1 MGEVHS
7 KKAWVFWREHNHVQ
21 SLRFS
26 ESALTSLKKLHPR
39 SLEIIT
45 RIDDMMAIKYNA
57 LNFMDRNKEALEC
70 AKERYSL
77 WAAGNM
83 RHYGMLK
90 ASTSLIESLIQNK
103 EYEQAELIARTAYE
117 MITSRYDNIIP
128 EDQRQKYLALGSRLL
143 ARATHE
149 LAQSRGIAP
158 EEKQKAGEKVIA
170 LARKALEIDTQL
182 HGSQSTQ
189 VANDM
194 ATLAN
199 VLKYFNDAA
208 DDDEIILLY
217 EQAKGHYSQVQ
228 GNSSPNVANCENNLA
243 AVYETRAD
251 RARDANDPD
260 RCVANLELALTH
272 YREAERI
279 YRIVNYMDA
288 AGRVARRIA
297 GIEKTLA
304 QIRIARI

>member
-45 RIDDMMAIKYNA
+45 RIDDMMATKYNA

-128 EDQRQKYLALGSRLL
+128 ECHRQHFLAVGSRLL
-143 ARATHE
+143 SDATYR
-149 LAQSRGIAP
+149 LAESGGIAS
-158 EEKQKAGEKVIA
+158 EEKQKAGEKAIA
-170 LARKALEIDTQL
+170 LARKALEIHTQL
-182 HGSQSTQ
+182 HGSESAQAAS
-189 VANDM
+189 DM
-194 ATLAN
+194 VSLAKA
-199 VLKYFNDAA
+199 LKYFNDV
-208 DDDEIILLY
+208 DDDGILHLY
-217 EQAKGHYSQVQ
+217 EQAKSNYSLKE
-228 GNSSPNVANCENNLA
+228 GNLSPNVAVCEHSLA
-243 AVYETRAD
+243 AAYIDRAG
-251 RARDANDPD
+251 RARDTNDFD

-279 YRIVNYMDA
+279 YRINNYMDA
-288 AGRVARRIA
+288 AGRVAQRKDEIEEELIEVRIA
-297 GIEKTLA
+297 QL
-304 QIRIARI
+304 